1 LILFPSK
8 WNTFSCEEG
17 EGLDNIGIIPNK
29 LVVEIAEA
37 QKYVDVLSVTVW
49 FPVLDGMDLF
59 SVPFYSFGT
68 ND

>member
-29 LVVEIAEA
+29 LAVEIAEA
-37 QKYVDVLSVTVW
+37 QKCIDILSITVW
-49 FPVLDGMDLF
+49 FPMLDSTDVFGI
-59 SVPFYSFGT
+59 PFYSFGT